1 MGKDIRGLMAEKI
14 RDFRLPRYNELP
26 NMGLYLE
33 QVTKYINGTLAPL
46 GCMEITSSMISNYV
60 KQGIV
65 SAPVKKQYYKE
76 QIAYL
81 FVIGITKNVLSM
93 ENIRRLF
100 NIQKVMYNNDTA
112 YNYFC
117 DEFENMIG
125 YIYGFKDKL
134 DNIGVTSTQI
144 KLLFRSIITSA
155 SHMIYINNGLGM
167 LEDEVKS

>member
-14 RDFRLPRYNELP
+14 RDFRLPRYSELP

-81 FVIGITKNVLSM
+81 FVIGVTKNVLSM
-93 ENIRRLF
+93 ENIRKLF
-100 NIQKVMYNNDTA
+100 NLQKVMYNTDTA

-117 DEFENMIG
+117 DELENMLC
-125 YIYGFKDKL
+125 YICGLKDTL
-134 DNIGVTSTQI
+134 DNIGVTSSQMKTM
-144 KLLFRSIITSA
+144 FRSIITSA
-155 SHMIYINNGLGM
+155 AHMIYINNGLGV
-167 LEDEVKS
+167 LEEDMER